1 MAAGEDDDHVYL
13 ESTSG
18 TPADPAVRITLVP
31 VSAALRF
38 DLGRDVDRV
47 FGTGGGGGRGRHY
60 LSVGASINAVNQTAA
75 VLWSRGELNASFAGS
90 AAAALRPPLP
100 APFRRTASRIDT
112 SHQPPPAFPLP
123 AGRPTGPTPP

>member
-75 VLWSRGELNASFAGS
+75 VLSSPCELNPAFPGS
-90 AAAALRPPLP
+90 APAAPSPPSAPPLP
-100 APFRRTASRIDT
+100 RPHSRD
-112 SHQPPPAFPLP
+112 
-123 AGRPTGPTPP
+123 